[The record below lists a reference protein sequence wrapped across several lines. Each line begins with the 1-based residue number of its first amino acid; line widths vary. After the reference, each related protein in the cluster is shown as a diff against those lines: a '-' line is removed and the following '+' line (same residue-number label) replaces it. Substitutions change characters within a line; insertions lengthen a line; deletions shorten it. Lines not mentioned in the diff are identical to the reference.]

1 MAGKHAYPSVTTK
14 RQAVSWSK
22 IFLALTLLPL
32 ATGVLMIFGWA
43 MDLTVFISP
52 EIQLQ
57 IGILL
62 ILLAFAAAN
71 AAQKLWALAS
81 AWLLLAIA
89 DFLLVVWV
97 HTWVQII
104 ALSLAGI
111 GVFLLGM
118 QVYRRSKQNQKPTKK
133 AKTAQ

>member
-1 MAGKHAYPSVTTK
+1 MAGKHTFPSATTK
-14 RQAVSWSK
+14 KQSVSWSK
-22 IFLALTLLPL
+22 ILLAFTLLPL

-43 MDLTVFISP
+43 MDLTVFITP

-57 IGILL
+57 VGILL
-62 ILLAFAAAN
+62 ILLAFAASN
-71 AAQKLWALAS
+71 AVQKLWSLAS
-81 AWLLLAIA
+81 AWLLLALA

-97 HTWVQII
+97 ETWVQII

-118 QVYRRSKQNQKPTKK
+118 KVYRRSRDNKKPAKK
-133 AKTAQ
+133 AKPA